1 MSIDPSKL
9 TVGNLLKEIS
19 NIEDVN
25 ELKEILSAETTGKN
39 RKGALSGIQQQIESI
54 EVLGPSGV
62 ASPNR
67 YLKPLYYLVFIL
79 FAAWAISNFIQ

>member
-19 NIEDVN
+19 NIEDIN

-62 ASPNR
+62 ASPNP

-79 FAAWAISNFIQ
+79 LAAWAISNFI

>member
-19 NIEDVN
+19 NIEDIN
-25 ELKEILSAETTGKN
+25 ELKEILSGETTGKN

-79 FAAWAISNFIQ
+79 LAAWAISNFI

>member
-19 NIEDVN
+19 NVEDIEA
-25 ELKEILSAETTGKN
+25 LKEILTAETNGKN

-79 FAAWAISNFIQ
+79 LAVWAITNFI